1 MASIDS
7 NWTLPKPLD
16 FQFLCSEKISQ
27 AKTEFGPTV
36 DSKKSSRSLAVAV
49 KGMFETF
56 TVGLSSTAMAD
67 DRRERAREYQSTRIL
82 AVRVFGGAA
91 VKRKVRGIILNYLLS
106 VKRHT

>member
-1 MASIDS
+1 MAVSLASIDS
-7 NWTLPKPLD
+7 NWTRPNPLD

-67 DRRERAREYQSTRIL
+67 NRRERASEYQPTRIL
-82 AVRVFGGAA
+82 AVRGFGAP
-91 VKRKVRGIILNYLLS
+91 K
-106 VKRHT
+106 